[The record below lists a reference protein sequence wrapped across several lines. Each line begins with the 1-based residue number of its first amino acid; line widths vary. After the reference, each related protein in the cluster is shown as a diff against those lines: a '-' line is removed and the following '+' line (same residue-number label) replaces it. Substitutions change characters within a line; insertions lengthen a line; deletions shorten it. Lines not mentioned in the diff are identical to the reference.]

1 MNINKN
7 KSLVLLTVVAAL
19 GLAACSDDKAETAG
33 EKMDQAMSDAKD
45 LASDAG
51 DSISDA
57 ASDAGDSI
65 SDAATDAGNALEDAC
80 EDAKD
85 KLDTEDKD
93 C

>member
-57 ASDAGDSI
+57 A
-65 SDAATDAGNALEDAC
+65 TDAGNALEDAC

>member
-19 GLAACSDDKAETAG
+19 GLGACSDDKAETAG

-51 DSISDA
+51 DSI
-57 ASDAGDSI
+57 G
-65 SDAATDAGNALEDAC
+65 DAATDAGNALEDAC